1 VSLGAASFGADALTH
16 GVILGLVY
24 GVLAAGLVLIY
35 RASGVVN
42 FAHGEAGA
50 LGAAVLAKL
59 VLDEH
64 WPFAAALPVVLV
76 LGGAIGAA
84 SEILIVR
91 RLAHRPRL
99 ALLVATIGL
108 SQVLLVAQLLLP
120 KINEVAAYPTPLH
133 RQLTIGPVT
142 LTGPDFVAIAAV
154 PAIIV
159 GLAIWLARTPSG
171 RALRAA
177 SDNPDAARLAGIRPH
192 RVALMAWV
200 LAGIVSTATAVI
212 ANPLQGVT
220 VGQPT
225 ESIGVGLLVR
235 ALVAALV
242 GRLQSLTLAIAGG
255 VAVGVVQAVADSG
268 HISQSAVDLVLLLA
282 ALALVLARPSERS
295 ARTRPGEGELV
306 TVPPARQGR
315 ALAITLLIGAAAL
328 PLVAGR
334 SSELFSL
341 TRVVLYAVVGVSVVI
356 LTGWAGQLSLG
367 QFAVVGI
374 GTFAAASL
382 EQHGVPFWVGVPL
395 AGAVGAGISL
405 LVGVPA
411 LRARGL
417 DLAVTTLALAVAC
430 SSWLFTQSWLLGPG
444 GVVVV
449 QRGRLL
455 GIDLR
460 GPLAYYEAC
469 VVVLG
474 AALLGATALRGG
486 GLGRRLLAV
495 RAHERRAA
503 ALGVSPT
510 VTKLAAFVLAGALAG
525 IAGALLAG
533 LRVRSGAADFGPQE
547 SLEVVALAVIG
558 GAGSAEG
565 AVLGAVFVLGV
576 PAIFGD
582 TTVAGLLPSGLGLL
596 VLVLLFPGGLLELVR
611 RLLPRRPSQDRPRE
625 TSQDRPRETPQDRPR
640 VTPEARPHHR
650 SPPAALS
657 VTGLTVRFGG
667 RIALDNVDVVA
678 PAGQVLGVIGANGAG
693 KSTLLDVVS
702 GFVRPA
708 SGTVVVGGRPMGR
721 MSPAARAHAGVG
733 RVLQDARLFEDLTL
747 LEAVLV
753 GTPGRGRPRRAAA
766 GAVLDLLGLRDA
778 ADLPCQELSMGM
790 RRLAEL
796 ACAVSAGPSLLLLDE
811 PTAGLAQ
818 PEAEAFTP
826 LLGHLGEELGTTVV
840 VVEHDVALVAAVATS
855 LVCLDAGQVIAAGAV
870 TEVLADARVVE
881 SFLGA
886 PAPPD

>member
-1 VSLGAASFGADALTH
+1 MVAAASFGADALTH

-24 GVLAAGLVLIY
+24 GVLAAGLVLVY

-59 VLDEH
+59 VLDDH
-64 WPFAAALPVVLV
+64 WPFAVALPVVLV
-76 LGGAIGAA
+76 LGGTIGAL
-84 SEILIVR
+84 SEVLIAR

-133 RQLTIGPVT
+133 RQLTIGAVT
-142 LTGPDFVAIAAV
+142 LNGPDFVAIAAV
-154 PAIIV
+154 PAVIA
-159 GLAIWLARTPSG
+159 GLAIWLVRTPSG

-177 SDNPDAARLAGIRPH
+177 ADNPDAARLAGIRPH

-200 LAGIVSTATAVI
+200 LAGVVSTATAVI

-220 VGQPT
+220 VGQQT
-225 ESIGVGLLVR
+225 QSIGVGLLVR
-235 ALVAALV
+235 ALVAGLV

-255 VAVGVVQAVADSG
+255 VGVGILQAAADSG
-268 HISQSAVDLVLLLA
+268 HISQSAVDLILLLA
-282 ALALVLARPSERS
+282 VLGLVLARPSERS

-306 TVPPARQGR
+306 TVPPPSRGR
-315 ALAITLLIGAAAL
+315 APVSGLALALIAGAAAL
-328 PLVAGR
+328 PIVAGR

-367 QFAVVGI
+367 QFAMVGI
-374 GTFAAASL
+374 GTFAAAGL
-382 EQHGVPFWVGVPL
+382 VGHGVPFWVAVPL
-395 AGAVGAGISL
+395 AGVAGAAVSL
-405 LVGVPA
+405 LVGIPA

-430 SSWLFTQSWLLGPG
+430 SSWLLTQSWLLGAG
-444 GVVVV
+444 GVVAV
-449 QRGRLL
+449 QRGRLF
-455 GIDLR
+455 GVDLR
-460 GPLAYYEAC
+460 GPLAYYETC
-469 VVVLG
+469 VVLLG
-474 AALLGATALRGG
+474 AALLGAAAIRRH

-495 RAHERRAA
+495 RANERRAA

-510 VTKLAAFVLAGALAG
+510 ATKLAAFAVAGALAG
-525 IAGALLAG
+525 VAGALLAG

-547 SLEVVALAVIG
+547 SLQVVALAVIG

-596 VLVLLFPGGLLELVR
+596 LLVLLFPGGLLEIIR
-611 RLLPRRPSQDRPRE
+611 RLLPSGRRRSGPLPPPDAAPDE
-625 TSQDRPRETPQDRPR
+625 
-640 VTPEARPHHR
+640 EAFAPTAHR
-650 SPPAALS
+650 AADLA
-657 VTGLTVRFGG
+657 VTGLTVHFGG
-667 RIALDNVDVVA
+667 RVALDHVDVSA
-678 PAGQVLGVIGANGAG
+678 PAGRVLGVIGANGAG
-693 KSTLLDVVS
+693 KSTLLDAVS

-708 SGTVVVGGRPMGR
+708 AGTVTVGGRRVDHLG
-721 MSPAARAHAGVG
+721 PASRARAGVG

-747 LEAVLV
+747 LEAVQV
-753 GTPGRGRPRRAAA
+753 GTPGRGREQRRRAAA
-766 GAVLDLLGLRDA
+766 VIEVLGLA
-778 ADLPCQELSMGM
+778 EASDLPCQQLSMGM

-796 ACAVSAGPSLLLLDE
+796 ACAISRGPSLLLLDE

-818 PEAEAFTP
+818 PEAEAYTP
-826 LLGHLGEELGTTVV
+826 LLGRIGPALGTTVV
-840 VVEHDVALVAAVATS
+840 LVEHDVALVAAVADS
-855 LVCLDAGQVIAAGAV
+855 LVCLDAGVVVAAGGV
-870 TEVLADARVVE
+870 REVLSDPKVIE

-886 PAPPD
+886 PLPPVSG